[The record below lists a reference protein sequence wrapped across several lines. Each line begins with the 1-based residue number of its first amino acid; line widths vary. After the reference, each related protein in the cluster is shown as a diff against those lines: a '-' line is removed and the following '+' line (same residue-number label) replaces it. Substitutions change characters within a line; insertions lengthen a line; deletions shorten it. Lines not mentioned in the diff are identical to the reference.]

1 MAITFTSVDY
11 YWTKFYQKE
20 NNSKSFLE
28 LSEEQLSIV
37 SKMVY
42 KMQEKMS
49 TTLSKKD
56 ENTKYQKTL
65 EYLTNPLI
73 HLDLKTFDE
82 RIAYLIM
89 MIDPNLVTFKEYLKI
104 DLISMKEIDKIE
116 DENIRNYLKTIRK
129 QTISAYENTVRE
141 KIGFFDIKLLKYEE
155 MFFNKFFNER
165 LCSTL

>member
-49 TTLSKKD
+49 TT
-56 ENTKYQKTL
+56 
-65 EYLTNPLI
+65 
-73 HLDLKTFDE
+73 
-82 RIAYLIM
+82 
-89 MIDPNLVTFKEYLKI
+89 
-104 DLISMKEIDKIE
+104 
-116 DENIRNYLKTIRK
+116 
-129 QTISAYENTVRE
+129 
-141 KIGFFDIKLLKYEE
+141 
-155 MFFNKFFNER
+155 
-165 LCSTL
+165 